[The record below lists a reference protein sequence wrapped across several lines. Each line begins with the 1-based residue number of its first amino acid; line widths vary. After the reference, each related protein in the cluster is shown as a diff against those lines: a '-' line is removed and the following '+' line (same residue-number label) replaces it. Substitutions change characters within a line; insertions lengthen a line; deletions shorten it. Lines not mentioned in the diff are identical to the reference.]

1 MKTANT
7 LEGFLRLFLI
17 LWGIVLFFG
26 LGGSCLDTGYMRG
39 MELIPYSNDFI
50 LRQIEFHNNNFLATL
65 LLGVIYYI
73 FFNSGFKVQGQNV
86 IRLLLFYTFLASLFL
101 TIQIFLRCHVMPT
114 FDSTIRVI
122 ERLLGTIFYF

>member
-1 MKTANT
+1 MKTANA

-26 LGGSCLDTGYMRG
+26 LGGSCLVTGLGYG
-39 MELIPYSNDFI
+39 NELINNDFI

-65 LLGVIYYI
+65 LLGAIYYI
-73 FFNSGFKVQGQNV
+73 SKMQGQNV
-86 IRLLLFYTFLASLFL
+86 IQLLLFYTFLASLFL

-114 FDSTIRVI
+114 FDSTIRAI
-122 ERLLGTIFYF
+122 DRLLITIFYGTSF